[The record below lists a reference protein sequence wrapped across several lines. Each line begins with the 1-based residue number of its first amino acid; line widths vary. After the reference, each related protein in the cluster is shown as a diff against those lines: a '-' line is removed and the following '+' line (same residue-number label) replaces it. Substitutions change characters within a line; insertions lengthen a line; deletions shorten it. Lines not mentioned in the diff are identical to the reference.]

1 MEDNLSLR
9 LASARHA
16 STFISNRLK
25 IECREKK
32 LLEKSIHGRKKDGKG
47 SLTVEK
53 SYITFKDIKTQH
65 QTIPNFFS
73 GTSAESSRADI
84 DKTQEISMQ
93 IFY

>member
-1 MEDNLSLR
+1 MPVLLS
-9 LASARHA
+9 AIDSK
-16 STFISNRLK
+16 SNA
-25 IECREKK
+25 EKK
-32 LLEKSIHGRKKDGKG
+32 VIGKKHPWERKKDGKG